1 MWSRVRFPYRPPQLC
16 RDTSVDS
23 AMSRQP
29 MRRLE
34 PGPGRQKKCS
44 SGGIGRRT
52 CFKTRSFGSS
62 SLPLSTRTV
71 FSPGG
76 GIGRHTGLRSQRL
89 RACRFDAGLG
99 HHFFFRFFEGSRC
112 RHQNR
117 SQASNSCFPRVCS
130 STRQSSG
137 LQSRRLEVR
146 FFSRPPAISG
156 GVPQWSKGAD
166 CKSACVS
173 TRQFESDHRLH
184 LIAFSACSSARTE
197 RWASTPVCRPF
208 ESAQARHIPY
218 STNLKEICHD
228 SQKHSGLQEDGQT
241 NSHAPHPHCSCPAAR
256 HHRRRQRAASPRPA
270 EAGASTR

>member
-1 MWSRVRFPYRPPQLC
+1 
-16 RDTSVDS
+16 
-23 AMSRQP
+23 
-29 MRRLE
+29 MRRHE

-52 CFKTRSFGSS
+52 CFKTRSFRSFGSS
-62 SLPLSTRTV
+62 NLPLSTRTV
-71 FSPGG
+71 LAPVVEWEDTLASEASAFG
-76 GIGRHTGLRSQRL
+76 H
-89 RACRFDAGLG
+89 AGSTPAWG
-99 HHFFFRFFEGSRC
+99 TIFRFSW
-112 RHQNR
+112 
-117 SQASNSCFPRVCS
+117 AYS

-208 ESAQARHIPY
+208 ESAQARHIPH

-241 NSHAPHPHCSCPAAR
+241 DSHTTQPHCSCLAAQHR
-256 HHRRRQRAASPRPA
+256 RRRQRAASSRLA
-270 EAGASTR
+270 EARGCTG

>member
-1 MWSRVRFPYRPPQLC
+1 MLKWRNR
-16 RDTSVDS
+16 
-23 AMSRQP
+23 
-29 MRRLE
+29 
-34 PGPGRQKKCS
+34 
-44 SGGIGRRT
+44 
-52 CFKTRSFGSS
+52 KTRLLQNQVFWEFES
-62 SLPLSTRTV
+62 PLEYQNS

-76 GIGRHTGLRSQRL
+76 GMGRHTGFRSQRF

-99 HHFFFRFFEGSRC
+99 HHFFRFSW
-112 RHQNR
+112 
-117 SQASNSCFPRVCS
+117 VCS

-184 LIAFSACSSARTE
+184 LITFSACSSARKE

-208 ESAQARHIPY
+208 ESAQARHIPR

-228 SQKHSGLQEDGQT
+228 NKNHSGLPEGGQT
-241 NSHAPHPHCSCPAAR
+241 PRSHCSCLAAQHR
-256 HHRRRQRAASPRPA
+256 RRRQRAASSRLA
-270 EAGASTR
+270 EARRCTR

>member
-1 MWSRVRFPYRPPQLC
+1 MLKWRNR
-16 RDTSVDS
+16 
-23 AMSRQP
+23 
-29 MRRLE
+29 
-34 PGPGRQKKCS
+34 
-44 SGGIGRRT
+44 
-52 CFKTRSFGSS
+52 KTRLLQNQVFWEFES
-62 SLPLSTRTV
+62 PLEYQNS

-76 GIGRHTGLRSQRL
+76 GMGRHTGFRSQRF

-99 HHFFFRFFEGSRC
+99 HHFFLDFSKGRRC
-112 RHQNR
+112 GHQNR
-117 SQASNSCFPRVCS
+117 PAAPDSRFLRVRS

-184 LIAFSACSSARTE
+184 LITFSACSSARKE

-208 ESAQARHIPY
+208 ESAQARHIPR

-228 SQKHSGLQEDGQT
+228 NQNHSGLPEGGQT
-241 NSHAPHPHCSCPAAR
+241 PRSHCSCLAAQHR
-256 HHRRRQRAASPRPA
+256 RRRQRAASSRLA
-270 EAGASTR
+270 EARRCTR